1 MKRFAVMLM
10 AGLFLM
16 SALPAV
22 AQTARSEKDECLLAS
37 KNCKTEVDT
46 LQQNVKKL
54 QGEIKKGNKVYTAEE
69 LKVLEKKLKELNDY
83 MKTMGS
89 PGK

>member
-10 AGLFLM
+10 AGLFLV

-22 AQTARSEKDECLLAS
+22 AQTAKNQKDECLLAS

-54 QGEIKKGNKVYTAEE
+54 QGEIRKGTKVYTPEE
-69 LKVLEKKLKELNDY
+69 LKTLELKLKELNDY
-83 MKTMGS
+83 MKTMGK